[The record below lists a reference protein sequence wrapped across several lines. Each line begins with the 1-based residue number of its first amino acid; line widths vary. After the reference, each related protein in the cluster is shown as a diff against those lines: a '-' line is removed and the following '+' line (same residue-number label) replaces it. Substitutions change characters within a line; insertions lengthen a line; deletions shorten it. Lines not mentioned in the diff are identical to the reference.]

1 MRLDRRV
8 ADIESESGRL
18 THFRGATRHDYNE
31 LFTSM
36 QVTTIG
42 RATAGL
48 VVTTMAVRRGYGGR
62 WALTPWI
69 LKLDIFLLNVGRKRL
84 FSQFRVGKM
93 KFHHFWPPW
102 KKSFPRLQLLR
113 RLTKLAT
120 HASERV
126 PVWNENGTRSD
137 KL

>member
-48 VVTTMAVRRGYGGR
+48 VAQPWPSEGGMG
-62 WALTPWI
+62 ADGP
-69 LKLDIFLLNVGRKRL
+69 
-84 FSQFRVGKM
+84 
-93 KFHHFWPPW
+93 
-102 KKSFPRLQLLR
+102 
-113 RLTKLAT
+113 
-120 HASERV
+120 
-126 PVWNENGTRSD
+126 
-137 KL
+137 